1 MLFLCLLPTWGLQAL
16 KDQLEMVAH
25 ATNILAVGLE
35 PRAAASNSSAPQ
47 SPMPHAS
54 LAPNATGGRESR
66 QAAGAYDRLLK
77 LLGSQVGPY
86 GSGALKCTLGSR
98 GCSPAQSC
106 QLGLVEDGG

>member
-1 MLFLCLLPTWGLQAL
+1 MQAL

-35 PRAAASNSSAPQ
+35 PRAAASSGSAPQ

-54 LAPNATGGRESR
+54 LAPNAAAGRESR

-77 LLGSQVGPY
+77 LLGSQVGPRRFK
-86 GSGALKCTLGSR
+86 GLTSHRVFIPALS
-98 GCSPAQSC
+98 S
-106 QLGLVEDGG
+106 QLGLVEDEG